1 MQAKERDPQG
11 RLFSILLERLCNVEH
26 PLYRLSNSIKWS
38 NFDKAFGCLYSADKG
53 RPAKPTRLM
62 VGLHY
67 LKHTFDLSDEE
78 VVSGWLENPY
88 WQYFCG
94 GEYFEHELPIEPSL
108 MTKWRNR
115 VKGEGLEKLLEETI
129 QTGLTTQVIK
139 KKSLRKLNVDTTV
152 QEKAIT
158 YPTDAKLY
166 HRMRERLVKSAK
178 DLGVELRQSYKRKSK
193 QSLLMQSRY
202 SHARQTK
209 RSKREVRK
217 LKTYLGR
224 VVRDIER
231 KIIGERQLEEKF
243 FNSLEMARR
252 LLLQKRNDK
261 NKLYSLHAP
270 EVECLS
276 KGKAHKKYEF
286 GCKVSV
292 VTTSRDNFVIGA
304 KAFHGTPY
312 DGHTLKASIAQAERM
327 GGFKASEIYVDRGY
341 RGHDYDGDAKVHM
354 ARPRMNKLKYSLRR
368 WLRRRSA
375 IEPVIGHMK
384 NDGRLGRNYLLGKE
398 GDEMNAVLCGAGHN
412 IRKLIAAFL
421 FFLFGRGS
429 HRVLQTIK

>member
-26 PLYRLSNSIKWS
+26 PLCRLSNSIKWS

-152 QEKAIT
+152 QEKA
-158 YPTDAKLY
+158 
-166 HRMRERLVKSAK
+166 
-178 DLGVELRQSYKRKSK
+178 
-193 QSLLMQSRY
+193 RY
-202 SHARQTK
+202 
-209 RSKREVRK
+209 
-217 LKTYLGR
+217 
-224 VVRDIER
+224 D
-231 KIIGERQLEEKF
+231 
-243 FNSLEMARR
+243 
-252 LLLQKRNDK
+252 
-261 NKLYSLHAP
+261 
-270 EVECLS
+270 
-276 KGKAHKKYEF
+276 
-286 GCKVSV
+286 
-292 VTTSRDNFVIGA
+292 
-304 KAFHGTPY
+304 
-312 DGHTLKASIAQAERM
+312 
-327 GGFKASEIYVDRGY
+327 
-341 RGHDYDGDAKVHM
+341 
-354 ARPRMNKLKYSLRR
+354 
-368 WLRRRSA
+368 
-375 IEPVIGHMK
+375 
-384 NDGRLGRNYLLGKE
+384 
-398 GDEMNAVLCGAGHN
+398 
-412 IRKLIAAFL
+412 
-421 FFLFGRGS
+421 
-429 HRVLQTIK
+429 